1 MGCILN
7 KIQPMKQ
14 LKTTDPQIYNLIK
27 EEEKR
32 QKDVLEM
39 IASENYAS
47 SAVIE
52 ALGSV
57 LTNKYSEGFPGKR
70 YYQGNAV
77 ADKVESLAQERAQK
91 LFGVPYVNV
100 QALSG
105 APANSAVYFA
115 LLKNGEKLMGLSLTS
130 GGHITHGHPLG
141 LSGRL
146 FTYAHY
152 NLGKDGTLDYD
163 EIEKQVLKE
172 KPQLLICGFTA
183 YSRTIDFKR
192 FAKIADKVGCY
203 LMADVSHITGLI
215 VAGVHPSPV
224 PYAHIVT
231 TTTHKTLRGPRGA
244 LIMVTEKGL
253 KKNPDLPKNIETAII
268 PGLQGGPHD
277 NQTAGIAVALKEA
290 STAKFKKYGEQ
301 IVLNSKALA
310 SALMEHGFELVGGG
324 SDNHLILIDLRN
336 KKVNGRVAAI
346 ALEKANIVLNYNGV
360 PGDVMPPLFSSGI
373 RLGTPAITTRGL
385 KEKDMKRVAK
395 WYSDAIDEVTGM
407 ELPAD
412 DNGFDKLTIKK
423 QRSELMKKYR
433 GEIEKN
439 KKLAAIGK
447 EVKAFISKYPLP

>member
-1 MGCILN
+1 MA
-7 KIQPMKQ
+7 K
-14 LKTTDPQIYNLIK
+14 LKVSDPQIYDLIK
-27 EEEKR
+27 QEEKR

-47 SAVIE
+47 AAVIQ

-70 YYQGNAV
+70 YYQGNSV
-77 ADKVESLAQERAQK
+77 IDKIEVLAQERAQK

-146 FTYAHY
+146 FKFAHY
-152 NLGKDGTLDYD
+152 TLGKEGMLDFD
-163 EIEKQVLKE
+163 EIERQVLKE

-183 YSRTIDFKR
+183 YPRTIDFKR

-203 LMADVSHITGLI
+203 LMADISHITGLVI
-215 VAGVHPSPV
+215 SGVHPSPV
-224 PYAHIVT
+224 PYAHIIT

-244 LIMVTEKGL
+244 LIMVTSKGL
-253 KKNPDLPKNIETAII
+253 KMDPELPKKIETAII

-277 NQTAGIAVALKEA
+277 NQTAAIAVALKEA
-290 STAKFKKYGEQ
+290 STTKFKKYGEQ
-301 IVLNSKALA
+301 IVKNAKALA
-310 SALMEHGFELVGGG
+310 DNLTSYGFELVSGGT
-324 SDNHLILIDLRN
+324 DNHLILIDLRN
-336 KKVNGRVAAI
+336 KQVNGRVAAI
-346 ALEKANIVLNYNGV
+346 ALEKAGIVLNYNGV
-360 PGDVMPPLFSSGI
+360 PGDQMPPLYASGI

-385 KEKDMKRVAK
+385 KEKDMKKVAQ
-395 WYSDAIDEVTGM
+395 WYSEAIEEVKGM
-407 ELPAD
+407 ELPA
-412 DNGFDKLTIKK
+412 GDKSK
-423 QRSELMKKYR
+423 RSELMKKYR
-433 GEIEKN
+433 GEISKN
-439 KKLAAIGK
+439 KKLAYIGK